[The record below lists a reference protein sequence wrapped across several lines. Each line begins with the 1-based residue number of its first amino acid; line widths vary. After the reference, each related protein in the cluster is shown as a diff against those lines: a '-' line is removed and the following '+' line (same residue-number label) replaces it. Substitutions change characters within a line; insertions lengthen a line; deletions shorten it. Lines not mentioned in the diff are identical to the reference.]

1 MTPQGSDSGSRPSKK
16 AKRRTKAAKK
26 TKKTARKKAAK
37 KKATKKKTAR
47 KKATKKKAAGKK
59 ATKKEAAALSAAPEE
74 RAPAREIVLGAII
87 DVDDVLLPEEPSA
100 PEPVAAEPPIEHHLT
115 PQGRGRRV
123 ERRGEERHD
132 IPGLIEV
139 EIELFGYQRDARE
152 FGIGP
157 TPDVNKKIHS
167 NGTTMNLSLGGMLA
181 RIADPITEG
190 SYCLVHFVNAGKNVQ
205 PELRWGVALRCE
217 QVAEG
222 TFEIAVQ
229 FSSPLE
235 HLDADALAAA

>member
-1 MTPQGSDSGSRPSKK
+1 MMSSRSSLAGVSDPVKHLLISQLSGFVRYLHGTGGRNVDETAEMTPSGGNGGKRPSKK
-16 AKRRTKAAKK
+16 KTKAR
-26 TKKTARKKAAK
+26 RKQAAGK
-37 KKATKKKTAR
+37 RSVSNKSRKRGAT
-47 KKATKKKAAGKK
+47 KKAAGKK
-59 ATKKEAAALSAAPEE
+59 GKKEAAADP
-74 RAPAREIVLGAII
+74 P
-87 DVDDVLLPEEPSA
+87 
-100 PEPVAAEPPIEHHLT
+100 AAEPPPIEHHLT
-115 PQGRGRRV
+115 PQGRGRRG
-123 ERRGEERHD
+123 EHRSEERHD

-190 SYCLVHFVNAGKNVQ
+190 SYCLVHFVNAGGNVR

-217 QVAEG
+217 EVAPG
-222 TFEIAVQ
+222 IFEIAVQ

-235 HLDADALAAA
+235 HLDADAIAAA